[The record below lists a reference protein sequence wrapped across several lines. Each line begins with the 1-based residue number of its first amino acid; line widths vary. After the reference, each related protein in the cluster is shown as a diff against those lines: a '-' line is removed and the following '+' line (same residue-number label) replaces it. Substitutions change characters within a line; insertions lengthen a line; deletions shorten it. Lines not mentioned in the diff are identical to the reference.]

1 MSRKSARHGTL
12 KQDAGTVTTPAQSS
26 TTITREIQSTVSDQ
40 DLNEAVDKS
49 NKSPSYSVTHLSYP
63 NDLLNVPDYGGNY
76 MMFFINE
83 RQESKIVQE
92 VTDAM
97 PDVDPAVGRAI
108 NGAGFSNMSVL
119 ASQFLTGAGA
129 GGIIGGLISGGA
141 GGITKGAAVV
151 GAGGAANA
159 ASLGNIEDG
168 LSIQAL
174 GKKFT
179 KPLKRMKHA
188 IALHMPN
195 NFAIRAGA
203 QYEEAETFMAQA
215 FMQSADVLAEGAT
228 DLAKGV
234 SEGVGG
240 RAAITGLVQK
250 LTEGGS
256 AVVQSAALQNVPG
269 SEAIQAMAGVAPNP
283 KKEQI
288 FKNMDFRTFQYD
300 YQFFP
305 RSAEESANI
314 RNIINTFRFHM
325 HPDFK
330 DDEGFLYLYPGEFEI
345 YYYIG
350 DQENP
355 FVHKHTS
362 AVLKEVNV
370 NYTPQGQFTSF
381 DNGAPTQINMTLSFQ
396 ELSILTKRHLAA
408 FGETPPQET
417 TRLDVPEAATSQSI
431 DEI

>member
-108 NGAGFSNMSVL
+108 NGAGFSNISVL

-141 GGITKGAAVV
+141 GGVTKGAAVV

-174 GKKFT
+174 GKKFS

-215 FMQSADVLAEGAT
+215 FMQSADVLTQGAT

-240 RAAITGLVQK
+240 KAAIDGLVK
-250 LTEGGS
+250 TLTEGGS

>member
-1 MSRKSARHGTL
+1 MCSKTS
-12 KQDAGTVTTPAQSS
+12 KD
-26 TTITREIQSTVSDQ
+26 TITS
-40 DLNEAVDKS
+40 
-49 NKSPSYSVTHLSYP
+49 
-63 NDLLNVPDYGGNY
+63 
-76 MMFFINE
+76 
-83 RQESKIVQE
+83 
-92 VTDAM
+92 
-97 PDVDPAVGRAI
+97 
-108 NGAGFSNMSVL
+108 
-119 ASQFLTGAGA
+119 
-129 GGIIGGLISGGA
+129 
-141 GGITKGAAVV
+141 
-151 GAGGAANA
+151 
-159 ASLGNIEDG
+159 
-168 LSIQAL
+168 
-174 GKKFT
+174 
-179 KPLKRMKHA
+179 
-188 IALHMPN
+188 
-195 NFAIRAGA
+195 
-203 QYEEAETFMAQA
+203 
-215 FMQSADVLAEGAT
+215 
-228 DLAKGV
+228 
-234 SEGVGG
+234 
-240 RAAITGLVQK
+240 LVQT
-250 LTEGGS
+250 LGEGS
-256 AVVQSAALQNVPG
+256 AGVVQAAALQNVPG
-269 SEAIQAMAGVAPNP
+269 SEAIQAMAGVAPTP

-330 DDEGFLYLYPGEFEI
+330 VDEGFLYLYPGEFEI

-417 TRLDVPEAATSQSI
+417 TRLDTPEAATSQSI

>member
-1 MSRKSARHGTL
+1 MADYPGTG
-12 KQDAGTVTTPAQSS
+12 AGTSATAAA
-26 TTITREIQSTVSDQ
+26 TVSDE
-40 DLNEAVDKS
+40 DLNEVAKQS
-49 NKSPSYSVTHLSYP
+49 NTTPSYSVGHLSYP
-63 NDLLNVPDYGGNY
+63 EDLLNVPDYGGNY
-76 MMFFINE
+76 VMFFINE
-83 RQESKIVQE
+83 RSESKINQKNDYVLQ
-92 VTDAM
+92 
-97 PDVDPAVGRAI
+97 DVDPAVGRAV
-108 NGAGFSNMSVL
+108 NGAGFSNIAVL
-119 ASQFLTGAGA
+119 GSSFLTGAGA
-129 GGIIGGLISGGA
+129 GGLIGGLISGG
-141 GGITKGAAVV
+141 GGGVTKGAA
-151 GAGGAANA
+151 ALGGVSAATSG
-159 ASLGNIEDG
+159 SLGTLDG
-168 LSIQAL
+168 LNLKAL
-174 GKKFT
+174 GKDFT
-179 KPLKRMKHA
+179 KPMKRMKHA

-195 NFAIRAGA
+195 NFAIRSGA

-215 FMQSADVLAEGAT
+215 FMQSVDVIADGAT
-228 DLAKGV
+228 NLAKGI
-234 SEGVGG
+234 
-240 RAAITGLVQK
+240 A
-250 LTEGGS
+250 EGGS
-256 AVVQSAALQNVPG
+256 PKTQVANLVGELAKGGAGVATSAALQNVPG
-269 SEAIQAMAGVAPNP
+269 ADAVQAMAGVAPNP

-305 RSAEESANI
+305 RSAEESNNI

>member
-1 MSRKSARHGTL
+1 MADYPGTG
-12 KQDAGTVTTPAQSS
+12 AGTSATAAA
-26 TTITREIQSTVSDQ
+26 TVSDE
-40 DLNEAVDKS
+40 DLNREAKKS
-49 NKSPSYSVTHLSYP
+49 NTTPSYSVGHLSYP
-63 NDLLNVPDYGGNY
+63 EDLLNVPDYGGNY
-76 MMFFINE
+76 VMFFINE
-83 RQESKIVQE
+83 RVESKINQKNDYVLE
-92 VTDAM
+92 
-97 PDVDPAVGRAI
+97 DVDPAVGRAI
-108 NGAGFSNMSVL
+108 NGAGFSNIAVL
-119 ASQFLTGAGA
+119 GSSFLTGAGA
-129 GGIIGGLISGGA
+129 GGLIGGLISGGGA
-141 GGITKGAAVV
+141 GITKGAAVL
-151 GAGGAANA
+151 GTTSAAV
-159 ASLGNIEDG
+159 SGSQSTLDG
-168 LSIQAL
+168 LNPKAL
-174 GKKFT
+174 SKSFS

-195 NFAIRAGA
+195 NFAIRSGA
-203 QYEEAETFMAQA
+203 QYEEADTFMAQA
-215 FMQSADVLAEGAT
+215 FMTGADTIMEGAT
-228 DLAKGV
+228 NLVKGI
-234 SEGVGG
+234 
-240 RAAITGLVQK
+240 A
-250 LTEGGS
+250 EGGTAKDSITNLVRTLGEGS
-256 AVVQSAALQNVPG
+256 AGVVQAAALQNVPG

-305 RSAEESANI
+305 RSPEESANI

-417 TRLDVPEAATSQSI
+417 TRLDTPEAATSQSI

>member
-1 MSRKSARHGTL
+1 
-12 KQDAGTVTTPAQSS
+12 
-26 TTITREIQSTVSDQ
+26 
-40 DLNEAVDKS
+40 
-49 NKSPSYSVTHLSYP
+49 
-63 NDLLNVPDYGGNY
+63 
-76 MMFFINE
+76 
-83 RQESKIVQE
+83 
-92 VTDAM
+92 
-97 PDVDPAVGRAI
+97 
-108 NGAGFSNMSVL
+108 
-119 ASQFLTGAGA
+119 
-129 GGIIGGLISGGA
+129 
-141 GGITKGAAVV
+141 
-151 GAGGAANA
+151 
-159 ASLGNIEDG
+159 
-168 LSIQAL
+168 
-174 GKKFT
+174 
-179 KPLKRMKHA
+179 MKHA

-305 RSAEESANI
+305 RSPEESANI

>member
-1 MSRKSARHGTL
+1 MADYPGTG
-12 KQDAGTVTTPAQSS
+12 AGTSATAAA
-26 TTITREIQSTVSDQ
+26 TVSDE
-40 DLNEAVDKS
+40 DLNAEAKKS
-49 NKSPSYSVTHLSYP
+49 NTTPSYSVGHLSYP
-63 NDLLNVPDYGGNY
+63 EDLLNVPDYGGNY
-76 MMFFINE
+76 VMFFINE
-83 RQESKIVQE
+83 RVESKINQKNDYVLE
-92 VTDAM
+92 
-97 PDVDPAVGRAI
+97 DVDPAVGRAI
-108 NGAGFSNMSVL
+108 NGAGFSNIAVL
-119 ASQFLTGAGA
+119 GSSFLTGAGA
-129 GGIIGGLISGGA
+129 GGLIGGLISGG
-141 GGITKGAAVV
+141 GSGITKGAAALGGVSAAT
-151 GAGGAANA
+151 AG
-159 ASLGNIEDG
+159 SQSTLDG
-168 LSIQAL
+168 LNPKAL
-174 GKKFT
+174 GKSFT

-195 NFAIRAGA
+195 NFAIRSGA

-215 FMQSADVLAEGAT
+215 FMQGVDVLAEGAT
-228 DLAKGV
+228 DAVKGIAEGGTAKDT
-234 SEGVGG
+234 
-240 RAAITGLVQK
+240 ITGLVQS
-250 LTEGGS
+250 LGEGS
-256 AVVQSAALQNVPG
+256 AGVVQAAALQNVPG

-417 TRLDVPEAATSQSI
+417 TRLDVPEAQTSQSI

>member
-1 MSRKSARHGTL
+1 MRRSARGSTL
-12 KQDAGTVTTPAQSS
+12 DPSKAGTTTTSFSS
-26 TTITREIQSTVSDQ
+26 TTTTTRTSQTTVSDE
-40 DLNEAVDKS
+40 DLNEAAQES
-49 NKSPSYSVTHLSYP
+49 NKSPGYSVTHLSYP

-83 RQESKIVQE
+83 RQESKIVQD
-92 VTDAM
+92 TTQAI
-97 PDVDPAVGRAI
+97 PNVDPAVGRAI
-108 NGAGFSNMSVL
+108 NGAGFSNIAVL
-119 ASQFLTGAGA
+119 GSQFLTGAGA
-129 GGIIGGLISGGA
+129 GGLIGGLISGGGA
-141 GGITKGAAVV
+141 GITKGAAALGGVSAAT
-151 GAGGAANA
+151 AG
-159 ASLGNIEDG
+159 SLGTTDG
-168 LSIQAL
+168 LNVKAL

-215 FMQSADVLAEGAT
+215 FMQGVDVL
-228 DLAKGV
+228 
-234 SEGVGG
+234 SEGVTDVVKGITEGG
-240 RAAITGLVQK
+240 TAKGTIEGLVSK

-305 RSAEESANI
+305 RSPEESANI
-314 RNIINTFRFHM
+314 RNIINTFRYHM
-325 HPDFK
+325 HPEFK
-330 DDEGFLYLYPGEFEI
+330 DDDGFLYIYPGEFEI
-345 YYYIG
+345 YYYMG
-350 DQENP
+350 DSENP

-408 FGETPPQET
+408 FGETPPNEVSS
-417 TRLDVPEAATSQSI
+417 LDTPEAA
-431 DEI
+431 EGN